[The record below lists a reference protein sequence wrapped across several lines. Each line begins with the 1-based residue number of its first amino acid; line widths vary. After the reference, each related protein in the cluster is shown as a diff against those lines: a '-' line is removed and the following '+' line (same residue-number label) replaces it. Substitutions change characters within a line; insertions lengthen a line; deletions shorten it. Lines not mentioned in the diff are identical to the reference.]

1 MDLLKLLSAS
11 EIIAQVVSFL
21 ILLIILRIFA
31 WKPLLKLLD
40 ARKERIAVEFKR
52 IEETQAEVEKLRLD
66 YNGRI
71 NAIEETANL
80 KIREAMQRGQEIAEE
95 TKKKANEEAQR
106 IINSAKEDIKYAVSR
121 AREEVKEQ
129 IVDLT
134 IRAAEDVIQEKLTTQ
149 QDIKLVHDF
158 LKRIDGLK

>member
-1 MDLLKLLSAS
+1 MDLLKLLSTS
-11 EIIAQVVSFL
+11 EIIAQVISFL
-21 ILLIILRIFA
+21 SLLIILRIFA

-40 ARKERIAVEFKR
+40 ARKERISAEFKR

-71 NAIEETANL
+71 NAIEATANL
-80 KIREAMQRGQEIAEE
+80 KIREAVQVGEEIAEE
-95 TKKKANEEAQR
+95 IKKKANEEAQR
-106 IINSAKEDIKYAVSR
+106 IVNSAKEDIKYAVSR
-121 AREEVKEQ
+121 AKEEVKEQ

-134 IRAAEDVIQEKLTTQ
+134 ISAAEDIIQEKLTTE
-149 QDIKLVHDF
+149 QDRKLVYDF